1 MIVTTFPFGIYE
13 GEEMSNFVV
22 VNVVTAI
29 NFETRDNDDVD
40 AVDDVFHVDL

>member
-13 GEEMSNFVV
+13 GEEKSNFVV

-29 NFETRDNDDVD
+29 NFETRDNDVD